1 MEGECPTKVRCP
13 HLQEKEL
20 ISMPGSKRSGAPKP
34 RVLGTRTGGA
44 PKPIPLSLGQEVN
57 QLGHWSI

>member
-44 PKPIPLSLGQEVN
+44 PKPIPLSLGRR
-57 QLGHWSI
+57 

>member
-1 MEGECPTKVRCP
+1 
-13 HLQEKEL
+13 
-20 ISMPGSKRSGAPKP
+20 MPGSKRSGAPKP

-57 QLGHWSI
+57 RLGHWSINSAPLRRQDLVL